1 MEPLNEGVNADHLAF
16 NIHQRAA
23 TVSGVNQSISL
34 DEILIHGPAFKA
46 VDDIRTAL
54 GADMAKSYAEIEAKR
69 CADGDSELADARL
82 GGVAQLGN
90 GQLLSLNLDHRNIRL
105 RIHASDRR

>member
-1 MEPLNEGVNADHLAF
+1 MEPLNEGFNPDHLAF
-16 NIHQRAA
+16 NIHCGIAA
-23 TVSGVNQSISL
+23 VARVNQSIGL

-69 CADGDSELADARL
+69 CADGDSDFFFSSRRRHTRFKCDW
-82 GGVAQLGN
+82 
-90 GQLLSLNLDHRNIRL
+90 S
-105 RIHASDRR
+105 SDVCSSD